1 MGGWLSKQWNR
12 VKEAVKDAGDDI
24 QREAGKVVGDVLRAG
39 AAAASLG
46 TSEALGVGEA
56 IGSLSEAGVN
66 QITGEARRQE
76 KEAKKALN
84 AAEAA
89 AKSAADADY
98 YNKVMKARDRQVA
111 AYMDSQ
117 TDFTTQDD
125 ALGNYG
131 KSLGNFGDATLGG
144 KKKKMYY

>member
-1 MGGWLSKQWNR
+1 MGWLKKQWKR
-12 VKEAVKDAGDDI
+12 VKEAVKDIGDDI
-24 QREAGKVVGDVLRAG
+24 QKEAGKVVGDVLRIG
-39 AAAASLG
+39 AATTSFG
-46 TSEALGVGEA
+46 MSEALGVGEA

-66 QITGEARRQE
+66 QITGEAKRQE
-76 KEAKKALN
+76 KEEKKALN

-117 TDFTTQDD
+117 TDFTTQGD
-125 ALGNYG
+125 ALGDYG
-131 KSLGNFGDATLGG
+131 KSLGNFGDTTLGG
-144 KKKKMYY
+144 KRKKIYY